1 MEHNELFTLETLGE
15 FYTDAAKAGGM
26 QLWHSSTGEWLPACG
41 PNLASSVLDWRLKPA
56 QPIVRWL
63 VRFEDKTPYPK
74 VFDTERE
81 ALMFEANNICW
92 PRAKIIK
99 LVEEQS

>member
-1 MEHNELFTLETLGE
+1 MNSTKEFFTLETLAE
-15 FYTDAAKAGGM
+15 FYADAAKLGGM
-26 QLWHSSTGEWLPACG
+26 EYFGYARWDEVFNG
-41 PNLASSVLDWRLKPA
+41 PNLTSVAADWRPKHVP
-56 QPIVRWL
+56 PIVRWL

-81 ALMFEANNICW
+81 ALMFEANNPCW

-99 LVEEQS
+99 LVEEI